1 MIYDHIL
8 ITDSTS
14 EPTNE
19 LEFFT
24 EELSVYHIP
33 VNESPQQPPKKKLN
47 MCPRFWTIH
56 VFMCQ
61 KKWIC
66 FWCFIFKQKIPS
78 FHHLF
83 KTWHMLWSHCMSL
96 NASKH
101 AHSEI
106 NTCRCTRSNWVC
118 SIRNLNYIYVH
129 KYH

>member
-33 VNESPQQPPKKKLN
+33 VNESPQQPPKKKVKHVPQILN
-47 MCPRFWTIH
+47 NSCIH
-56 VFMCQ
+56 VP
-61 KKWIC
+61 KKLIC
-66 FWCFIFKQKIPS
+66 FWCFIFKQKIQV
-78 FHHLF
+78 FIIFL
-83 KTWHMLWSHCMSL
+83 KLDICYGLTACL
-96 NASKH
+96 H

-106 NTCRCTRSNWVC
+106 DTCRCTRSN
-118 SIRNLNYIYVH
+118 
-129 KYH
+129 

>member
-33 VNESPQQPPKKKLN
+33 VNESPQQPPKKKVKHVPQILN
-47 MCPRFWTIH
+47 NSCIH
-56 VFMCQ
+56 VP
-61 KKWIC
+61 KKLIC